1 MNGKVGKQAAIAETE
16 NIRKLA
22 VHPNLFSTGPSRIYP
37 RILPKPAMPSQ
48 MPEIV
53 AMAFFWCL
61 RTYSLPM
68 SQRIIEMTIVA
79 PPSNVL
85 NDVRRNVSKPVC

>member
-37 RILPKPAMPSQ
+37 RILPKPAIPSHI
-48 MPEIV
+48 PEIV
-53 AMAFFWCL
+53 AIAFF
-61 RTYSLPM
+61 
-68 SQRIIEMTIVA
+68 
-79 PPSNVL
+79 
-85 NDVRRNVSKPVC
+85 

>member
-37 RILPKPAMPSQ
+37 RILPKPAIPSHI
-48 MPEIV
+48 PEIV
-53 AMAFFWCL
+53 AMAFF
-61 RTYSLPM
+61 
-68 SQRIIEMTIVA
+68 
-79 PPSNVL
+79 
-85 NDVRRNVSKPVC
+85 